1 MKINVKELLDF
12 LAAAARSAT
21 VRGATVWMLEKVR
34 TWTRSMRGL
43 PLKE

>member
-1 MKINVKELLDF
+1 MKINVKELPDF
-12 LAAAARSAT
+12 FAAAKSAT